1 MWRQAIADRINC
13 SREEMVDH
21 SERQMIYHLFTQL
34 PSHSPARSMRRQST
48 RCAPTPKGRDEMH
61 LAVGTDGFHKP

>member
-21 SERQMIYHLFTQL
+21 SERQMIYHLFAQL
-34 PSHSPARSMRRQST
+34 PSLFASPIDAEPVNEVRSHPQG
-48 RCAPTPKGRDEMH
+48 PG
-61 LAVGTDGFHKP
+61 